1 MEEDWSNLRFLL
13 RVLRRRW
20 KLILVAL
27 WQIEEK
33 AICYN
38 GISLYK
44 SVLATYL
51 EKNVPEDGQ
60 EFLLSQD
67 ERKKVIVR
75 VMGIDG
81 KTLFLWG
88 KAFSDRSS
96 LPPKE
101 LALIK
106 KEILRCFQVSSF
118 FSSFVMQFPLGLV
131 IASLDEGRIIDWNPR
146 LEMITGWLKKEVQ
159 RKTLAEVFLF
169 SPEETEEIRQNL
181 LFGETLFLRNIKITN
196 RFSEERLLNF
206 HFFPWKVETVVS
218 MVAIV
223 EDVTERARWG
233 ESVRQMEKLSSIGR
247 FISSVAHEINNPLAV
262 IYGYA
267 QMLLPRLEKGTSDC
281 ETCRFTRK
289 VLEKIEKEAEH
300 CGTLIKYLVD
310 FSRPIVLQK
319 ERVNLNELLEESLS
333 LVDFYMDE
341 RRKVELSLARDL
353 PPVLVDSTR
362 IKQVFI
368 NLAKNAFEAM
378 EEKGGVLSITTR
390 FRLLTPR
397 PPFLG
402 DTKEGKGQFPFIE
415 VIFSDTGRGIPR
427 EKLSRIFEPFFT
439 TKSQGAGLG
448 LSICYGIVRAH
459 RGFMEVDSVEGRG
472 TQFRV
477 FLPVEGDGD
486 VQASA

>member
-1 MEEDWSNLRFLL
+1 M
-13 RVLRRRW
+13 
-20 KLILVAL
+20 AL
-27 WQIEEK
+27 WQVEEK
-33 AICYN
+33 RLFYN
-38 GISLYK
+38 GISFYK
-44 SVLATYL
+44 SMLLKCL
-51 EKNVPEDGQ
+51 EKNHPESVRGYLFSRNGR
-60 EFLLSQD
+60 E
-67 ERKKVIVR
+67 IVLR
-75 VMGIDG
+75 TMDIA
-81 KTLFLWG
+81 KNSFFLWG
-88 KAFSDRSS
+88 DSPEEPS
-96 LPPKE
+96 LTSRQ
-101 LALIK
+101 LARIK
-106 KEILRCFQVSSF
+106 RGILHCLQVSPLF
-118 FSSFVMQFPLGLV
+118 ASFVVQFPLGLI
-131 IASLDEGRIIDWNPR
+131 IASLDEGKILDWNHR
-146 LEMITGWLKKEVQ
+146 LEVITGCSKKEVQ
-159 RKTLAEVFLF
+159 GKTLAEVFFF
-169 SPEETEEIRQNL
+169 SPEETEEISQNL

-206 HFFPWKVETVVS
+206 HFFPWKVDTVIS

-281 ETCRFTRK
+281 ETCKITKR

-310 FSRPIVLQK
+310 FSRPMVLQK
-319 ERVNLNELLEESLS
+319 ERVNLNELLTESLA
-333 LVDFYMDE
+333 LVDFYVDE
-341 RRKVELSLARDL
+341 KRKIELSLARDL

-368 NLAKNAFEAM
+368 NLAKNAFDAM
-378 EEKGGVLSITTR
+378 EEKGGVLSITTQ

-397 PPFLG
+397 LPFLG
-402 DTKEGKGQFPFIE
+402 DTKGGREQLPFIE
-415 VIFSDTGRGIPR
+415 VVFSDTGKGIPK
-427 EKLSRIFEPFFT
+427 EKLGRIFEPFFT

-477 FLPVEGDGD
+477 FIPVEGGGD
-486 VQASA
+486 VQTPA

>member
-223 EDVTERARWG
+223 ED
-233 ESVRQMEKLSSIGR
+233 
-247 FISSVAHEINNPLAV
+247 
-262 IYGYA
+262 
-267 QMLLPRLEKGTSDC
+267 
-281 ETCRFTRK
+281 
-289 VLEKIEKEAEH
+289 
-300 CGTLIKYLVD
+300 
-310 FSRPIVLQK
+310 
-319 ERVNLNELLEESLS
+319 
-333 LVDFYMDE
+333 
-341 RRKVELSLARDL
+341 
-353 PPVLVDSTR
+353 
-362 IKQVFI
+362 
-368 NLAKNAFEAM
+368 
-378 EEKGGVLSITTR
+378 
-390 FRLLTPR
+390 
-397 PPFLG
+397 
-402 DTKEGKGQFPFIE
+402 
-415 VIFSDTGRGIPR
+415 
-427 EKLSRIFEPFFT
+427 
-439 TKSQGAGLG
+439 
-448 LSICYGIVRAH
+448 
-459 RGFMEVDSVEGRG
+459 
-472 TQFRV
+472 
-477 FLPVEGDGD
+477 
-486 VQASA
+486 